1 MSRNK
6 NIENKKVQDQNERR
20 MLGCRS
26 EDEGDSESEGEDD
39 SEGESGSESED
50 GLSLKLV
57 DESEN
62 QTKLDYYIFNTGT
75 KNRIHNNT
83 TLRVSF

>member
-1 MSRNK
+1 
-6 NIENKKVQDQNERR
+6 

-62 QTKLDYYIFNTGT
+62 
-75 KNRIHNNT
+75 
-83 TLRVSF
+83 

>member
-1 MSRNK
+1 M
-6 NIENKKVQDQNERR
+6 IV
-20 MLGCRS
+20 
-26 EDEGDSESEGEDD
+26 EGER
-39 SEGESGSESED
+39 SSESED

-75 KNRIHNNT
+75 KNHVHNNT